1 MKLRKLVLAGL
12 FFGMLG
18 LNVNVWA
25 SDSEASELECYVGDT
40 IDLGN
45 VNQIFNNNDVV
56 TLLSDGDVN
65 IVNSGECLVV
75 LDDGRMVHIVALD
88 GEEEVQSEEIQSE
101 KQTSSETETDS
112 ILKDDEKVLE
122 TYDLEDETEQILGLD
137 DIDDDAQIVDGVTL
151 SSDIEVQAEKKDLE
165 DSGKSLVKTS
175 SKIRESEHTGKV
187 GDHFILPVLEGTAS
201 QYLSMDEEVAKVSK
215 DGVVLLLKEGRTKIL
230 VSANDKVYTC
240 NLTVLNPE
248 FDNSDLILNWD
259 ENYTFDIGG
268 NFLGE
273 KVTYSVVK
281 GEDIASVSDT
291 GEVTF
296 SDSGEAIIRAS
307 VAGMEFN
314 KKIVS
319 NSRRKQ
325 IWDDMQGAIQ
335 QCLGTPYVYGGFT
348 PGVGLDC
355 SGYVSY
361 VYNTVGLMSGRT
373 TAQGLYNM
381 FGLTDDPKPGDVVY
395 FAGTYACSD
404 YITHVGLYAG
414 DGMMYHSGEPNT
426 KVAIAGY
433 YADHLVGYGS
443 ILND

>member
-18 LNVNVWA
+18 LNVDVWA

-45 VNQIFNNNDVV
+45 INQIFNNNDVV

-65 IVNSGECLVV
+65 VVNSGECLVV

-88 GEEEVQSEEIQSE
+88 EEEVQSEEIQSE
-101 KQTSSETETDS
+101 EQTSSETETDS

-165 DSGKSLVKTS
+165 ESGKSLVKTS

-335 QCLGTPYVYGGFT
+335 QCLGTPYVYG
-348 PGVGLDC
+348 
-355 SGYVSY
+355 
-361 VYNTVGLMSGRT
+361 
-373 TAQGLYNM
+373 
-381 FGLTDDPKPGDVVY
+381 
-395 FAGTYACSD
+395 
-404 YITHVGLYAG
+404 
-414 DGMMYHSGEPNT
+414 
-426 KVAIAGY
+426 
-433 YADHLVGYGS
+433 
-443 ILND
+443 

>member
-12 FFGMLG
+12 VFGMLG
-18 LNVNVWA
+18 LNGNVLA
-25 SDSEASELECYVGDT
+25 SDSEAPELTCYVGDVLE
-40 IDLGN
+40 LGS
-45 VNQIFNNNDVV
+45 VNQIFNNNDIV
-56 TLLSDGDVN
+56 TLSTDGEINV
-65 IVNSGECLVV
+65 VNSGECLVV
-75 LDDGRMVHIVALD
+75 LDDGNMIHIVALD
-88 GEEEVQSEEIQSE
+88 GEEEIQSGDPIL
-101 KQTSSETETDS
+101 SESDT
-112 ILKDDEKVLE
+112 ILKDDEKIFE
-122 TYDLEDETEQILGLD
+122 TYDSEEETEQILGLD
-137 DIDDDAQIVDGVTL
+137 DISDDAQIIDGVTL
-151 SSDIEVQAEKKDLE
+151 NSDVEVQAEKKDLE
-165 DSGKSLVKTS
+165 ESGKSLVKTS

-187 GDHFILPVLEGTAS
+187 GDYFILPVLEGTAS

-240 NLTVLNPE
+240 NLTVINPK

-268 NFLGE
+268 DFLGE

-314 KKIVS
+314 KKIIS

-325 IWDDMQGAIQ
+325 LWGDMQEAIQ

-395 FAGTYACSD
+395 FAGTYNCSD

-443 ILND
+443 VLND

>member
-12 FFGMLG
+12 IFGTLG
-18 LNVNVWA
+18 LNVNVLA
-25 SDSEASELECYVGDT
+25 SDSETSELTCYVGDVLE
-40 IDLGN
+40 LGS
-45 VNQIFNNNDVV
+45 VNQIFNNNDIV
-56 TLLSDGDVN
+56 TLSTDGGINV
-65 IVNSGECLVV
+65 VNSGECLVV
-75 LDDGRMVHIVALD
+75 LDDGNMIHIVALD
-88 GEEEVQSEEIQSE
+88 GEEEIQSGDPIL
-101 KQTSSETETDS
+101 SESDTV
-112 ILKDDEKVLE
+112 LKDDEKIFE
-122 TYDLEDETEQILGLD
+122 TYDLEDETEQVLGLD
-137 DIDDDAQIVDGVTL
+137 DISDDAQIVDGVTL
-151 SSDIEVQAEKKDLE
+151 NSDVEVQAEKKDLE
-165 DSGKSLVKTS
+165 ESGKSLVKTS

-201 QYLSMDEEVAKVSK
+201 QYLSMDEEVARVSK

-240 NLTVLNPE
+240 NLTVINPK

-268 NFLGE
+268 DFLGE

-314 KKIVS
+314 KKIIS

-325 IWDDMQGAIQ
+325 LWDDMQEAIQ

-395 FAGTYACSD
+395 FAGTYNCSD

-443 ILND
+443 VLND

>member
-1 MKLRKLVLAGL
+1 MKLRKLVLVGL
-12 FFGMLG
+12 VFGMLG
-18 LNVNVWA
+18 LNGNVLA
-25 SDSEASELECYVGDT
+25 SDSETSELTCYVGDVLE
-40 IDLGN
+40 LGS
-45 VNQIFNNNDVV
+45 VNQIFNNNDIV
-56 TLLSDGDVN
+56 TLSTDGEINV
-65 IVNSGECLVV
+65 VNSGECLVV
-75 LDDGRMVHIVALD
+75 LDDGNIIHIVALD
-88 GEEEVQSEEIQSE
+88 GEEEIQSGDPIL
-101 KQTSSETETDS
+101 SESDT
-112 ILKDDEKVLE
+112 ILKDDEKVFE
-122 TYDLEDETEQILGLD
+122 TYDSEDETEQILGLD
-137 DIDDDAQIVDGVTL
+137 DISDDAQIVDGVTL
-151 SSDIEVQAEKKDLE
+151 NSDVEVQAEKKDLE
-165 DSGKSLVKTS
+165 ESGKSLVKTS

-201 QYLSMDEEVAKVSK
+201 QYLSMDEEVARVSK

-240 NLTVLNPE
+240 NLTVINPK

-268 NFLGE
+268 DFLGE

-314 KKIVS
+314 KKIIS

-325 IWDDMQGAIQ
+325 LWDDMQEAIQ

-395 FAGTYACSD
+395 FAGTYNCSD

-426 KVAIAGY
+426 KVVIAGY

-443 ILND
+443 VLND

>member
-12 FFGMLG
+12 VFGMLG
-18 LNVNVWA
+18 LNGNVLA
-25 SDSEASELECYVGDT
+25 SDSEASELTCYVGDVLE
-40 IDLGN
+40 LGS
-45 VNQIFNNNDVV
+45 VNQIFNNNDIV
-56 TLLSDGDVN
+56 TLSTDGEINV
-65 IVNSGECLVV
+65 VNSGECLVV
-75 LDDGRMVHIVALD
+75 LDDGNLIHIVALD
-88 GEEEVQSEEIQSE
+88 GEEETQSGDPILSE
-101 KQTSSETETDS
+101 SDTV
-112 ILKDDEKVLE
+112 LKDDEKIFE
-122 TYDLEDETEQILGLD
+122 TYDSEDETEQILGLD
-137 DIDDDAQIVDGVTL
+137 DISDDAQIIDGVTL
-151 SSDIEVQAEKKDLE
+151 NSDVEVQAEKKDLE
-165 DSGKSLVKTS
+165 ESGKSLVKTS

-240 NLTVLNPE
+240 NLTVINPK

-268 NFLGE
+268 DFLGE

-314 KKIVS
+314 KKIIS

-325 IWDDMQGAIQ
+325 LWDDMQEAIQ

-395 FAGTYACSD
+395 FAGTYNCSD

-443 ILND
+443 VLND

>member
-1 MKLRKLVLAGL
+1 M
-12 FFGMLG
+12 
-18 LNVNVWA
+18 
-25 SDSEASELECYVGDT
+25 
-40 IDLGN
+40 
-45 VNQIFNNNDVV
+45 
-56 TLLSDGDVN
+56 
-65 IVNSGECLVV
+65 
-75 LDDGRMVHIVALD
+75 
-88 GEEEVQSEEIQSE
+88 
-101 KQTSSETETDS
+101 
-112 ILKDDEKVLE
+112 
-122 TYDLEDETEQILGLD
+122 
-137 DIDDDAQIVDGVTL
+137 
-151 SSDIEVQAEKKDLE
+151 
-165 DSGKSLVKTS
+165 
-175 SKIRESEHTGKV
+175 
-187 GDHFILPVLEGTAS
+187 
-201 QYLSMDEEVAKVSK
+201 
-215 DGVVLLLKEGRTKIL
+215 
-230 VSANDKVYTC
+230 
-240 NLTVLNPE
+240 
-248 FDNSDLILNWD
+248 
-259 ENYTFDIGG
+259 
-268 NFLGE
+268 
-273 KVTYSVVK
+273 
-281 GEDIASVSDT
+281 
-291 GEVTF
+291 
-296 SDSGEAIIRAS
+296 
-307 VAGMEFN
+307 AGMEFN